1 MQDVRLSY
9 TGRNDDRISLDPE
22 FEINRLT
29 RKFAV
34 TYQDVINAVWAV
46 GDRREN
52 VEAYLANLR
61 AGLVIGHT

>member
-1 MQDVRLSY
+1 MQDARLSY

-22 FEINRLT
+22 FEIHRLT
-29 RKFAV
+29 KKFAV

-52 VEAYLANLR
+52 VEAYLVNMQ
-61 AGLVIGHT
+61 AGQIIGHT